1 MNKKDTLTIDTIIRF
16 PSDYPEHGTT
26 SFTDVEEWKQYILSK
41 KRFISKAALMEKT
54 GLSSPTIN
62 KNIRS
67 HVHYLSTEQSGRR
80 GEGSVFYDLD
90 ELEDFF
96 RKNAVCRRRSI
107 NINLFDY
114 PEIISDK
121 LITQIEE
128 FLNLNI
134 KRNSTAYTKK
144 ELNSSQRK
152 EKERYNELYANL
164 RKNFLP
170 FFNAHCYPF
179 ARTESDRPIK
189 LYQNSELTLCKYDGL
204 FLGDSPLHG
213 KEYFT
218 NLIEEKRGSQSLRS
232 EIIDQL
238 AFEEGM
244 IEVSLF
250 GLSTKAV
257 GNKTYTKA
265 TSRRFLQD
273 SPREMRH
280 PDTEKKEFF
289 VRVSYSNWCD
299 FYEDAT
305 GRPFDNR
312 LSSYPSSQKA
322 DTLIY
327 DSFLPAS
334 KSAVVYDF
342 NALPA
347 YKDVLDGALKY
358 NKHRMF
364 ITGPAGTGK
373 TALITKIVEEAKKAG
388 KTLLVCAATGTA
400 ASNINDA
407 FEKAGIDISCTTVH
421 RAFHISNQMPIPF
434 NPQGVKDIENL
445 KSVLLSDIII
455 IDEIS
460 MLRMDVFSFVMNT
473 IRNAEIYH
481 LHKLQN
487 NPSSGRLKTIQVI
500 LAGDFFQ
507 LPPVITDE
515 NQKQLINSGW
525 PKQWVEKGG
534 YAFFTN
540 EWHEAKFQRY
550 TLDHYF
556 RQENDEGFRNMLEI
570 LRYGQFSHQDE
581 LRMLGSWLHERFL
594 SGQSS
599 SSPDN
604 IIHIFDRRIKA
615 EKQNENMLR
624 RLSGRAKV
632 YPLENP
638 SGTKLKQKQ
647 LRELN
652 IINTLKLKVGALV
665 LATKNDPEN
674 RFFNGQ
680 QGIIKELKNDSI
692 VVRFRGHSEDVEI
705 ERFTYNLTSDLW
717 EFNDNAKS
725 WSVKRTI
732 EASAKQFPLALAYA
746 ITVHKSQG
754 MTFDAAYINPRS
766 WAYGQLYTALS
777 RIRTE
782 KGIYFE
788 EEVLNEYII
797 TSPEVYSFYKNS
809 NFRLESEE
817 CADVAGPSLDD
828 VMKTIKFHADA
839 YIEIEQKLKCIETK
853 GISNKE
859 EEGKNLRTRL
869 EIIHKKIADNVIEL
883 YRKKNS

>member
-1 MNKKDTLTIDTIIRF
+1 MDEKDALTIDTIIRF
-16 PSDYPEHGTT
+16 PSDYPEHGAT

-121 LITQIEE
+121 LIIQIEE

-152 EKERYNELYANL
+152 EKERYNELCANL

-179 ARTESDRPIK
+179 ARTESDRPLK
-189 LYQNSELTLCKYDGL
+189 LYQNSELTLCKYDGP
-204 FLGDSPLHG
+204 FLGDKPLYG

-218 NLIEEKRGSQSLRS
+218 SLIEDNRGSQSLRS

-244 IEVSLF
+244 LEVALF
-250 GLSTKAV
+250 GLSK
-257 GNKTYTKA
+257 KTDGSKTQTKA
-265 TSRRFLQD
+265 TSRRFIQD
-273 SPREMRH
+273 APREMRH
-280 PDTEKKEFF
+280 PDNEKKEFF
-289 VRVSYSNWCD
+289 VRVSYNSWCD

-305 GRPFDNR
+305 GKPFDNS
-312 LSSYPSSQKA
+312 LLLYPSSQKV

-327 DSFLPAS
+327 DSFLTAP
-334 KSAVVYDF
+334 KSNVVYDF
-342 NALPA
+342 DALPA

-388 KTLLVCAATGTA
+388 KNLLVCAATGTA

-407 FEKAGIDISCTTVH
+407 FERAGLDISCTTVH
-421 RAFHISNQMPIPF
+421 RAFHISNQRPITF

-445 KSVLLSDIII
+445 KSVLHSDIII

-460 MLRMDVFSFVMNT
+460 MLRMDVFSYVMNT

-481 LHKLQN
+481 YHKLLS
-487 NPSSGRLKTIQVI
+487 NPSIGSLKTIQVI

-515 NQKQLINSGW
+515 NQKQLIKSGW
-525 PKQWVEKGG
+525 PKPWVEKGG
-534 YAFFTN
+534 YAFFTD
-540 EWHEAKFQRY
+540 EWHAQKFKKY

-556 RQENDEGFRNMLEI
+556 RQEEDDKFRNMLEI
-570 LRYGQFSHQDE
+570 LRYGQFSQQDD
-581 LRMLGSWLHERFL
+581 LRTLGNWLHERFL

-615 EKQNENMLR
+615 EKQNENMLN
-624 RLSGRAKV
+624 RLSGRTKA

-638 SGTKLKQKQ
+638 SGTKLNQKQ

-652 IINTLKLKVGALV
+652 IIDTLKLKVGALV

-680 QGIIKELKNDSI
+680 QGIVKELKDDFI
-692 VVRFRGHSEDVEI
+692 IVRFRGQSQDVEI

-725 WSVKRTI
+725 WTVKRKV
-732 EASAKQFPLALAYA
+732 EASAKQFPLVLAYA

-766 WAYGQLYTALS
+766 WAPGQLYTALS

-797 TSPEVYSFYKNS
+797 TSPEVYAFYKNG
-809 NFRLESEE
+809 NFRLEKEE
-817 CADVAGPSLDD
+817 YNDAFGPSTDD
-828 VMKTIKFHADA
+828 VMRTISFHANA
-839 YIEIEQKLKCIETK
+839 YFEIEQRLKFLETAGTAK
-853 GISNKE
+853 KE
-859 EEGKNLRTRL
+859 DEVKSLKTRL

-883 YRKKNS
+883 YRKQHP

>member
-1 MNKKDTLTIDTIIRF
+1 MDKMDELTIDTIIRF

-26 SFTDVEEWKQYILSK
+26 SFSDVEEWKQYILSK

-67 HVHYLSTEQSGRR
+67 LVHHLSTEQSGRR

-96 RKNAVCRRRSI
+96 RKTAVCRRRSI

-134 KRNSTAYTKK
+134 KRNSRAYTAK

-152 EKERYNELYANL
+152 EKERYNELCANL

-170 FFNAHCYPF
+170 FYNAHCYPF
-179 ARTESDRPIK
+179 ARNEGDRPLK
-189 LYQNSELTLCKYDGL
+189 LYQNSELTLCKYDGS

-213 KEYFT
+213 KDYFMD
-218 NLIEEKRGSQSLRS
+218 LMKDKGDSQSLRS

-244 IEVSLF
+244 LEVALF
-250 GLSTKAV
+250 GLSKKTD
-257 GNKTYTKA
+257 GNKPQTRAK
-265 TSRRFLQD
+265 SRRFIQD
-273 SPREMRH
+273 AHREMRH
-280 PDTEKKEFF
+280 PDIENKEFY
-289 VRVSYSNWCD
+289 VRVSYNSWCE

-305 GRPFDNR
+305 GKPFDNS
-312 LSSYPSSQKA
+312 LSSYPSSQKV

-327 DSFLPAS
+327 DSFLPAP
-334 KSAVVYDF
+334 KSNIVYDF
-342 NALPA
+342 DALPA

-373 TALITKIVEEAKKAG
+373 TALITRIVEEAKKAG
-388 KTLLVCAATGTA
+388 KNLLVCAATGTA

-407 FEKAGIDISCTTVH
+407 FEKAGLDISCTTVH
-421 RAFHISNQMPIPF
+421 RAFHISNQRPIPF

-445 KSVLLSDIII
+445 KSVLHSDIII

-460 MLRMDVFSFVMNT
+460 MLRMDVFSYVMNT
-473 IRNAEIYH
+473 IRNSEIYH
-481 LHKLQN
+481 YHKLLN
-487 NPSSGRLKTIQVI
+487 NPSIGRLKTIQVI

-515 NQKQLINSGW
+515 NQKQLIKNGW
-525 PKQWVEKGG
+525 PKPWVEKGG
-534 YAFFTN
+534 YAFFTD
-540 EWHEAKFQRY
+540 EWHAQKFKKY

-556 RQENDEGFRNMLEI
+556 RQEEDDKFRNMLEI
-570 LRYGQFSHQDE
+570 LRFGQFSQQDD
-581 LRMLGSWLHERFL
+581 LRTLGNWLHERFL

-615 EKQNENMLR
+615 EKQNETMLN
-624 RLSGRAKV
+624 RLSGRAKA

-638 SGTKLKQKQ
+638 SGTKLNQKQ
-647 LRELN
+647 FRELN
-652 IINTLKLKVGALV
+652 IIDTLRLKVGALV

-680 QGIIKELKNDSI
+680 QGIVKKLKDDSI
-692 VVRFRGHSEDVEI
+692 IVRFRGQSQDVEI
-705 ERFTYNLTSDLW
+705 DRFTYNLTSDFW

-725 WSVKRTI
+725 WTVKRKV
-732 EASAKQFPLALAYA
+732 EATAKQFPLVLAYA

-766 WAYGQLYTALS
+766 WASGQLYTALS
-777 RIRTE
+777 RIRSE

-797 TSPEVYSFYKNS
+797 TSPEVYAFYKNG
-809 NFRLESEE
+809 NFRLEKEE
-817 CADVAGPSLDD
+817 YNDALGPSTDD
-828 VMKTIKFHADA
+828 VMRTISFHANA
-839 YIEIEQKLKCIETK
+839 YFEIEQRLKFLETTGAAK
-853 GISNKE
+853 KE
-859 EEGKNLRTRL
+859 DEVKSLKTRL

-883 YRKKNS
+883 YRKQHP

>member
-1 MNKKDTLTIDTIIRF
+1 MDKMDALTIDTIIRF

-26 SFTDVEEWKQYILSK
+26 SFTNVEEWKQYILSK

-67 HVHYLSTEQSGRR
+67 YVHYLSTEQSGKR

-96 RKNAVCRRRSI
+96 RKTAVCRRRSI

-134 KRNSTAYTKK
+134 KRNSIAYTKK
-144 ELNSSQRK
+144 ELNASQK
-152 EKERYNELYANL
+152 QEKERYNELCANL

-179 ARTESDRPIK
+179 ARTESDRPLK
-189 LYQNSELTLCKYDGL
+189 LYQNSELTLCRYDGF
-204 FLGDSPLHG
+204 FLGDKPLYG

-218 NLIEEKRGSQSLRS
+218 SIVEEKRGSQSLRS
-232 EIIDQL
+232 EEIDQL

-244 IEVSLF
+244 LEVALF
-250 GLSTKAV
+250 GLSKKTD
-257 GNKTYTKA
+257 GNKTQTKA
-265 TSRRFLQD
+265 TSRRFIQD
-273 SPREMRH
+273 TPREMRH
-280 PDTEKKEFF
+280 PDNEKKEFF
-289 VRVSYSNWCD
+289 VRVSYNSWCD
-299 FYEDAT
+299 FYENAT
-305 GRPFDNR
+305 GRPFDNS
-312 LSSYPSSQKA
+312 LSLYPSSHKV
-322 DTLIY
+322 DTLNC
-327 DSFLPAS
+327 DSFLPAPKS
-334 KSAVVYDF
+334 KIVYDF
-342 NALPA
+342 DALPA
-347 YKDVLDGALKY
+347 YKEAIDGALKY

-373 TALITKIVEEAKKAG
+373 TALITKVVEEAKKAG
-388 KTLLVCAATGTA
+388 KNLLVCAATGTA

-407 FEKAGIDISCTTVH
+407 FERAGLDISCTTVH
-421 RAFHISNQMPIPF
+421 RAFHISNQRPIPF

-445 KSVLLSDIII
+445 KSVLHSDIII

-460 MLRMDVFSFVMNT
+460 MLRMDVFSYVMNT

-481 LHKLQN
+481 YHKLLS
-487 NPSSGRLKTIQVI
+487 NPSIGRLKTIQVI

-515 NQKQLINSGW
+515 NQKQLIKSGW
-525 PKQWVEKGG
+525 PKPWVEKGG
-534 YAFFTN
+534 YAFFTD
-540 EWHEAKFQRY
+540 EWHAQKFNKY

-556 RQENDEGFRNMLEI
+556 RQAEDGKFRNMLEI
-570 LRYGQFSHQDE
+570 LRYGQFSQQDD
-581 LRMLGSWLHERFL
+581 LRTLGNWLHERFL

-615 EKQNENMLR
+615 EKQNENMLN
-624 RLSGRAKV
+624 RLSGRAKA

-638 SGTKLKQKQ
+638 SGTKLNQKQ

-652 IINTLKLKVGALV
+652 IIDTLKLKVGALV
-665 LATKNDPEN
+665 LATKHDPEN

-680 QGIIKELKNDSI
+680 QGIIKELKDDSI
-692 VVRFRGHSEDVEI
+692 IVRFRGQSQDVEI

-717 EFNDNAKS
+717 EFNDNTRS
-725 WSVKRTI
+725 WTVKRKV
-732 EASAKQFPLALAYA
+732 EASAKQFPLVLAYA

-766 WAYGQLYTALS
+766 WAPGQLYTALS

-797 TSPEVYSFYKNS
+797 TSPEVYAFYKNG
-809 NFRLESEE
+809 NFRLEKEE
-817 CADVAGPSLDD
+817 YNDGLGPSTDD
-828 VMKTIKFHADA
+828 VMRTIRFHANT
-839 YIEIEQKLKCIETK
+839 YIEIEQKLKFLETTGAAK
-853 GISNKE
+853 KE
-859 EEGKNLRTRL
+859 DVVKNLKTRL

-883 YRKKNS
+883 YRKRHP